1 MEHFYGVVVV
11 AFNTTRARARATTGP
26 PSTGAAIAWA
36 AQPARLRPV
45 TGKKVGGR
53 RLFAH

>member
-11 AFNTTRARARATTGP
+11 AFNTTSGP

>member
-11 AFNTTRARARATTGP
+11 AFNTTSGP

-36 AQPARLRPV
+36 AQPANIMTRALGADGRVELR
-45 TGKKVGGR
+45 R
-53 RLFAH
+53 MI